1 MELRQVPEQSEKAV
15 EELEKKL
22 EKLETDKAKEEE
34 KVQEVMASLRS
45 ETQVSAINLPFFQF
59 DTHAHHPCS
68 ACTHT

>member
-1 MELRQVPEQSEKAV
+1 MPEQSEKAV

-45 ETQVSAINLPFFQF
+45 ETQVSAINLPF
-59 DTHAHHPCS
+59 PI
-68 ACTHT
+68 